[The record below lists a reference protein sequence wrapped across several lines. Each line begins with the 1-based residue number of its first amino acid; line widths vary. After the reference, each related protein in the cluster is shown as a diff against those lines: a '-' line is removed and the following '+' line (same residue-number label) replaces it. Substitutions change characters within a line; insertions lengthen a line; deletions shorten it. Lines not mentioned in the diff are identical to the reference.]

1 MVFLELQWEPGLYS
15 RVTMGMALQNS
26 SLFSDVI
33 SPVLFEGHLRIH
45 LEAWQG
51 NREISRGE
59 TGDPGSLSSC
69 HRDIGISINFEEESG
84 IVTF

>member
-1 MVFLELQWEPGLYS
+1 
-15 RVTMGMALQNS
+15 MGMALQNS

-69 HRDIGISINFEEESG
+69 HRDIGIPINFHE
-84 IVTF
+84 